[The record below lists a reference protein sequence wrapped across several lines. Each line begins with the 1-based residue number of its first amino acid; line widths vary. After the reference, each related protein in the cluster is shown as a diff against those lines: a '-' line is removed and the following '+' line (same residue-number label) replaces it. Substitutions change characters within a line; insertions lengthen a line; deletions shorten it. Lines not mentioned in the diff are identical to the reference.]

1 MHSELSAA
9 TPVRTVHEQYGQ
21 SLRVA
26 RKLIAQTLS
35 FFADR
40 EDDVLQRLRTHLLEL
55 IDARPPLAQGQNLRS
70 IHTLLGKF
78 TTEFHTALQAS
89 LFEELSAALT
99 SALPDPAKLNSR
111 AMPLDSGQQGLSLS
125 LIDIDDVERILLLD
139 RMAQRFCQRYEG
151 GLESLSQRLTQLLG
165 KETLSGADN
174 PFHPLVFLRAFVR
187 AWDKCELD
195 PQASEDFAV
204 ALEPASFLDLGPLY
218 EELNATLA
226 KAGMSSQRNLVIR
239 RTLGGVPGGPK
250 PQADG
255 GGGGSGNNSGSTGHA
270 PLQGGGVGGSYRS
283 GGQNSGLAPLEEGA
297 PRSAWAA
304 LEPARRTVAAHARQF
319 LQRIGFQRAQPGQDD
334 DDSGYGPRT
343 RPVLEAADPALMG
356 FLGNLQA
363 GAGESFDSPMSDW
376 HDPSDPNLLR
386 QMRDRQEIR
395 SAPELD
401 RGTVDALAEVFDF
414 VFADQ
419 AIPMQMKV
427 IIGRLQIPV
436 LKAAMIDRDFFLS
449 DEHPARRL
457 VDTLAG
463 ASVGWA
469 PEKGEDDPLYVR
481 IESTVQRVL
490 TEFEDD
496 LDLFSDLLRNFTEFL
511 FESEQQVQNRVEPAA
526 QAEHQ
531 VESDEHA
538 KAQADELIH
547 KHLSERAEDKP
558 LGPFLLPFL
567 TNEWR
572 DVIAHALQSGEGG
585 AEACDQA
592 IKTMD
597 LLIWSTEPKTTSE
610 QRRELVAVLPDLV
623 RQLNTG
629 LDAIGWD
636 GEGRATFTRR
646 LINTHTLAIRMKK
659 APEPDSQA
667 AALESRQGEEAI
679 KQLDERRAARQ
690 ALEEDDLFDAVA
702 HDFKRGMWFD
712 VEVEPGTRVRCR
724 LSWVSP
730 LRTRLLFT
738 NRDGFDAFVR
748 SEREVAAMA
757 RMGRLTVVDQVPIV
771 GRALEQL
778 LQDQDLGLVA
788 S

>member
-1 MHSELSAA
+1 
-9 TPVRTVHEQYGQ
+9 
-21 SLRVA
+21 
-26 RKLIAQTLS
+26 
-35 FFADR
+35 
-40 EDDVLQRLRTHLLEL
+40 
-55 IDARPPLAQGQNLRS
+55 
-70 IHTLLGKF
+70 
-78 TTEFHTALQAS
+78 
-89 LFEELSAALT
+89 
-99 SALPDPAKLNSR
+99 
-111 AMPLDSGQQGLSLS
+111 
-125 LIDIDDVERILLLD
+125 
-139 RMAQRFCQRYEG
+139 
-151 GLESLSQRLTQLLG
+151 
-165 KETLSGADN
+165 
-174 PFHPLVFLRAFVR
+174 
-187 AWDKCELD
+187 
-195 PQASEDFAV
+195 
-204 ALEPASFLDLGPLY
+204 
-218 EELNATLA
+218 
-226 KAGMSSQRNLVIR
+226 
-239 RTLGGVPGGPK
+239 
-250 PQADG
+250 
-255 GGGGSGNNSGSTGHA
+255 
-270 PLQGGGVGGSYRS
+270 
-283 GGQNSGLAPLEEGA
+283 
-297 PRSAWAA
+297 
-304 LEPARRTVAAHARQF
+304 
-319 LQRIGFQRAQPGQDD
+319 
-334 DDSGYGPRT
+334 
-343 RPVLEAADPALMG
+343 
-356 FLGNLQA
+356 
-363 GAGESFDSPMSDW
+363 
-376 HDPSDPNLLR
+376 
-386 QMRDRQEIR
+386 
-395 SAPELD
+395 
-401 RGTVDALAEVFDF
+401 VFDF

-463 ASVGWA
+463 ASVAWA
-469 PEKGEDDPLYVR
+469 PEKGEEDPLYVR

-496 LDLFSDLLRNFTEFL
+496 LDLFSDLLRDFTEFL
-511 FESEQQVQNRVEPAA
+511 FESEQQVQSRVEPAA
-526 QAEHQ
+526 QVENQ

-547 KHLSERAEDKP
+547 KHLSERPEDKP

-572 DVIAHALQSGEGG
+572 DVIARALQSGEGSVQ
-585 AEACDQA
+585 ACDQA
-592 IKTMD
+592 MKTMD

-610 QRRELVAVLPDLV
+610 QRKELVAVLPELV

-690 ALEEDDLFDAVA
+690 ALEDDDPFDAVA

-712 VEVEPGTRVRCR
+712 VEIEEGTRVRCR

-778 LQDQDLGLVA
+778 LQDQDLGLAA

>member
-9 TPVRTVHEQYGQ
+9 TPVRTAHEQYGQ

-40 EDDVLQRLRTHLLEL
+40 EDDVLERLRTHLLEL
-55 IDARPPLAQGQNLRS
+55 VDARPPMQQGQNLRS

-78 TTEFHTALQAS
+78 SAEFHIALQAALS
-89 LFEELSAALT
+89 EELSAALS

-111 AMPLDSGQQGLSLS
+111 AMPLDDGRQGLSLS

-139 RMAQRFCQRYEG
+139 RVAQRFCQRYES
-151 GLESLSQRLTQLLG
+151 GLESLSQRLMQLLG

-174 PFHPLVFLRAFVR
+174 PFHPLVLLRAFVR

-195 PQASEDFAV
+195 PQTSEDFAV
-204 ALEPASFLDLGPLY
+204 ALEPASFLDLAPLY

-239 RTLGGVPGGPK
+239 RTVGGVPGGPK
-250 PQADG
+250 TQPMG
-255 GGGGSGNNSGSTGHA
+255 GGNGSGGNGGSSGPGGGSGGPSAPGGGASGMA
-270 PLQGGGVGGSYRS
+270 PLDD
-283 GGQNSGLAPLEEGA
+283 GA

-319 LQRIGFQRAQPGQDD
+319 LQRIGFQRAQPRNDE
-334 DDSGYGPRT
+334 DDSDYGPRT

-356 FLGNLQA
+356 FLGDLQA
-363 GAGESFDSPMSDW
+363 GAGQSFDSPMSDW

-386 QMRDRQEIR
+386 QMRDREEIR

-496 LDLFSDLLRNFTEFL
+496 LDLFSDLLRDFTEFL
-511 FESEQQVQNRVEPAA
+511 FESEQQVQSRVEPAA

-531 VESDEHA
+531 VESEEHA

-547 KHLSERAEDKP
+547 KHLKERSEDKP

-572 DVIAHALQSGEGG
+572 DVIARALQSGEDG
-585 AEACDQA
+585 AKACDQA

-597 LLIWSTEPKTTSE
+597 LLIWSYRAKNH
-610 QRRELVAVLPDLV
+610 L
-623 RQLNTG
+623 
-629 LDAIGWD
+629 
-636 GEGRATFTRR
+636 RATPR
-646 LINTHTLAIRMKK
+646 IGSSASGSG
-659 APEPDSQA
+659 APTQH
-667 AALESRQGEEAI
+667 R
-679 KQLDERRAARQ
+679 
-690 ALEEDDLFDAVA
+690 
-702 HDFKRGMWFD
+702 
-712 VEVEPGTRVRCR
+712 PGCD
-724 LSWVSP
+724 W
-730 LRTRLLFT
+730 
-738 NRDGFDAFVR
+738 
-748 SEREVAAMA
+748 
-757 RMGRLTVVDQVPIV
+757 
-771 GRALEQL
+771 
-778 LQDQDLGLVA
+778 LGW
-788 S
+788 